1 MCLIT
6 WCVVVFGTGST
17 LTRFRFS
24 LLALSLSGRICCTK
38 KVCNFLSLWK
48 CFLIGQWLTG
58 TFGPWYCSLRARC
71 YGSNMETP
79 DCEQLHF
86 VHAIKS
92 TNKYIR
98 NKSKNT
104 FVPDSGSLRLTG
116 GSSSSDSSSSS
127 CELRFV
133 SESPLSLL
141 RLTILRNEGRLRLSS
156 SFSVVRS
163 PVGRLSLRS
172 LSLRRPA
179 NLRKE
184 EKSFR
189 IPSQQLQKI
198 TSLRNNDLCITDSQ
212 LVGFRSGLKKKQKL
226 LNANIAT

>member
-6 WCVVVFGTGST
+6 WYVVVFGTGCI
-17 LTRFRFS
+17 LTQ
-24 LLALSLSGRICCTK
+24 LSGRICCTK
-38 KVCNFLSLWK
+38 KVYNFLTLWK
-48 CFLIGQWLTG
+48 FFLIGQWLTG
-58 TFGPWYCSLRARC
+58 TFGRWYCSLRAMC

-79 DCEQLHF
+79 DCKRSHF
-86 VHAIKS
+86 VHAIKC
-92 TNKYIR
+92 TNKYRR

-104 FVPDSGSLRLTG
+104 VVPDSGSLRLTG
-116 GSSSSDSSSSS
+116 GSSSTDSSSSS

-141 RLTILRNEGRLRLSS
+141 RLTIRRNEGRLRLSS
-156 SFSVVRS
+156 SFSVVKS

-184 EKSFR
+184 
-189 IPSQQLQKI
+189 
-198 TSLRNNDLCITDSQ
+198 DA
-212 LVGFRSGLKKKQKL
+212 LKKSPFEYPHNNCRK
-226 LNANIAT
+226 

>member
-1 MCLIT
+1 
-6 WCVVVFGTGST
+6 
-17 LTRFRFS
+17 
-24 LLALSLSGRICCTK
+24 
-38 KVCNFLSLWK
+38 
-48 CFLIGQWLTG
+48 
-58 TFGPWYCSLRARC
+58 
-71 YGSNMETP
+71 METP

-92 TNKYIR
+92 TNKYRR

-156 SFSVVRS
+156 SFSIVRS

-179 NLRKE
+179 NLRREDAFKK
-184 EKSFR
+184 KSFR

-212 LVGFRSGLKKKQKL
+212 LVGFRSGLKKSK
-226 LNANIAT
+226 NC